1 LAESLERT
9 TLFVSEL
16 PTETRGVAMRA
27 YHRSVLGL
35 ALAALVAAA
44 PAARADDPALPFKIV
59 DQFNANFGVHPGFRA
74 NHAKGAVFEGT
85 FTPAPSA
92 KDFSKAAHLQDAPVP
107 ITVRFSNAG
116 GLPDA
121 PDTHPSMRTRGMAI
135 KFHLPGGGITD
146 IVSISSNGFPVSNG
160 EDFLALIEAVGTTK
174 PDSPHPTPLE
184 TFLSAHPVAA
194 KALSSPQPIPVSYA
208 TLPFFGVNAFKF
220 TNAAGV
226 SHFGRYRIV
235 PEAGEHYLSDADAA
249 KLDPNFLAD
258 DVRTRLK
265 TGPVKFKLLVQVAA
279 PDDKTDDAT
288 VVWPDSRP
296 LVELGEISI
305 ATADPDSLQAEKKL
319 LFVPTNVTA
328 GIDLSADP
336 LLPLRAAAYG
346 VSFGRR
352 SK

>member
-1 LAESLERT
+1 
-9 TLFVSEL
+9 
-16 PTETRGVAMRA
+16 MRA
-27 YHRSVLGL
+27 FQALGL
-35 ALAALVAAA
+35 GLVAAVF
-44 PAARADDPALPFKIV
+44 AAVSMAHADDPALPFKIV

-85 FTPAPSA
+85 FTPAPGA
-92 KDFSKAAHLQDAPVP
+92 KDFSKAAHLQGGPVP

-135 KFHLPGGGITD
+135 KFHLSGGGITD
-146 IVSISSNGFPVSNG
+146 IVSISTNGFPVSNG
-160 EDFLALIEAVGTTK
+160 ADFLALIKAVGETK

-184 TFLSAHPVAA
+184 TFLSVHPIAA
-194 KALSSPQPIPVSYA
+194 KALSTPQPIPASYA
-208 TLPFFGVNAFKF
+208 TVPFYGVNAFKF

-249 KLDPNFLAD
+249 KLEPDFLAD

-265 TGPVKFKLLVQVAA
+265 SGPVKFKLLVQVAQA
-279 PDDKTDDAT
+279 DDKTDDAT
-288 VVWPDSRP
+288 VVWPETRQ
-296 LVELGEISI
+296 LVELGEVVIV
-305 ATADPDSLQAEKKL
+305 TADPDSLQTEKKL
-319 LFVPTNVTA
+319 LFLPTNITS
-328 GIDLSADP
+328 GIELSADP
-336 LLPLRAAAYG
+336 ILPLRAAAYG